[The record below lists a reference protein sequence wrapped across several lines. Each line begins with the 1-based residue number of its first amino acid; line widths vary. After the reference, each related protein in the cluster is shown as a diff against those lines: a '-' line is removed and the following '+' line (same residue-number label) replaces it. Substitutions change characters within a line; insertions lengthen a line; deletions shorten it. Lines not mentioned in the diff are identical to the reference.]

1 MAERKKRVGKLR
13 RCKCCGEVLPK
24 INIYLCDACQE
35 AGMGRKNN
43 TNTIAAQELLSIA
56 MQRQMVGQNPIK
68 GMDMAQIDLLAR
80 CFISPYSTYGRFRG
94 YVQATGKL
102 PPREFLRNSDLRS

>member
-1 MAERKKRVGKLR
+1 MAERKTKARKVR
-13 RCKCCGEVLPK
+13 RCKCCGEVLPRV
-24 INIYLCDACQE
+24 NIYLCDACQE

-43 TNTIAAQELLSIA
+43 ANTIAAQELLEIA
-56 MQRQMVGQNPIK
+56 TQREMVGQNPIT

-80 CFISPYSTYGRFRG
+80 CFLPPYSTYGRFKG

-102 PPREFLRNSDLRS
+102 PPREFCKETD